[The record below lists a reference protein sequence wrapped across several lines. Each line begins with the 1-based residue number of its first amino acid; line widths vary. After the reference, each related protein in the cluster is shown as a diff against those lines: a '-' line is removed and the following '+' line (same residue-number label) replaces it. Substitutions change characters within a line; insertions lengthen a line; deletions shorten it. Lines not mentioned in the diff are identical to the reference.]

1 MSDGPRIALAGL
13 ASWDRLLVLD
23 RFPPAGDQALVT
35 RELSAPGGTT
45 TNAAVAL
52 ARLGARVRILTA
64 VGDDAEGTLVRR
76 ALEAEGVDCSWMLAR
91 AGERTDLATVLVTDD
106 PPDRTILWHQGAQ
119 IVKGDRIDIAALFAH
134 DLVVL
139 DLPNVPLVRF
149 LTDLPAHSAPRA
161 RLLGTLTYLADMP
174 PAEAFEL
181 ALRHD
186 AIVGCERDLLV
197 VAGAPDLAAAVAAVQ
212 RGIRFSNLRTA
223 VITRGAAGCLL
234 IEADRVEAFPAI
246 AVTPVDPTGAGD
258 AFAAGLAYGMALRW
272 PWPRAARFANVVGG
286 LAVRALG
293 AQTSL
298 PSLAE
303 AEGVLA
309 ALPKPERIGK
319 R

>member
-1 MSDGPRIALAGL
+1 
-13 ASWDRLLVLD
+13 
-23 RFPPAGDQALVT
+23 
-35 RELSAPGGTT
+35 
-45 TNAAVAL
+45 
-52 ARLGARVRILTA
+52 
-64 VGDDAEGTLVRR
+64 
-76 ALEAEGVDCSWMLAR
+76 
-91 AGERTDLATVLVTDD
+91 DLATVLVTDD

-139 DLPNVPLVRF
+139 DLPDLPLVRF
-149 LTDLPAHSAPRA
+149 LTDLPAHTAPRT

-174 PAEAFEL
+174 PDDAFAL

-197 VAGAPDLAAAVAAVQ
+197 IAGERDLDAAVAALQ
-212 RGIRFSNLRTA
+212 RGIRISNLRTA
-223 VITRGAAGCLL
+223 VITRGGAGCLL
-234 IEADRVEAFPAI
+234 VEAERTDLFSAI

-272 PWPRAARFANVVGG
+272 PWPRAVRFANVVGG

-303 AEGVLA
+303 AERWLA
-309 ALPKPERIGK
+309 DQPAPEPTAER
-319 R
+319 